1 MKEKSGMTVP
11 VYLNHLGIIC
21 ALGAGTDEVAA
32 NLFAG
37 ISPGMVNTDFWSP
50 GRVLSVGEITSDLPD
65 ISHHEFKNR
74 SRNNQVL
81 AAALA
86 QIRPEVD
93 GLIRR
98 HGANRVGI
106 VLGTSTSGVHEA
118 EKAFLAARDTRGL
131 PDGFH
136 YSQQEMGSAATF
148 LANELGV
155 SGPAWVISTACS
167 SSARALASA
176 ARLLRSGLVDVVITG
191 GVDTLCQF
199 TIAGFSALESVGAP
213 RCNPLSVNRCGINI
227 GEAAVLFTMTRESGS
242 VALLGWGESSDGH
255 HMSAPDPEGRGAQ
268 RAITQALERAGLAS
282 HEIDYINLHGTATPL
297 NDAMESRVVAQL
309 FGEGVPVSSTK
320 PLTGHTLGA
329 AGALEAA
336 LVWLTLHPDNTQG
349 QLPPHIWDNCPDP
362 LLPQLKPVV
371 VGQALGRRPRTA
383 LSSSF
388 AFGGNNAVL
397 VLGAA

>member
-1 MKEKSGMTVP
+1 MKSP
-11 VYLNHLGIIC
+11 IYLNDLGVIC
-21 ALGAGTDEVAA
+21 ALGRGIQEVKA

-37 ISPGMVNTDFWSP
+37 ISPGMVNTDAWSP
-50 GRVLSVGEITSDLPD
+50 GRVLSVGEISSELPD
-65 ISHHEFKNR
+65 ITHHDLKDR
-74 SRNNQVL
+74 SRNNQAL
-81 AAALA
+81 AAALE

-93 GLIRR
+93 RLIQR
-98 HGANRVGI
+98 HGVNRIGI
-106 VLGTSTSGVHEA
+106 VLGTSTSGVFEA
-118 EKAFLAARDTRGL
+118 EKAFLAARETGVL
-131 PDGFH
+131 PDEFH

-148 LANELGV
+148 LAKELGV
-155 SGPAWVISTACS
+155 TGPAWVISTACS
-167 SSARALASA
+167 SSARALASS

-191 GVDTLCQF
+191 GVDTLCRF
-199 TIAGFSALESVGAP
+199 TIAGFSALESVGTP
-213 RCNPLSVNRCGINI
+213 RCNPLSINRCGINI
-227 GEAAVLFTMTRESGS
+227 GEAAVLFTITREPGP

-268 RAITQALERAGLAS
+268 RAITQALERAGLTS

-297 NDAMESRVVAQL
+297 NDAMESRVVTQL
-309 FGEGVPVSSTK
+309 FGGCLPVSSTK

-336 LVWLTLHPDNTQG
+336 LVWLTLHPDNAQG

-362 LLPQLKPVV
+362 QLPSLKSVV
-371 VGQALGRRPRTA
+371 LGETLGHRPRTA

-397 VLGAA
+397 VLGAV